1 MSGGVKQGVLVAL
14 ESHQLL
20 SGGAN
25 NQACIHSCLRCD
37 VSTPHQELT
46 NKFAVKP
53 LVLSRRL
60 THDLSA

>member
-25 NQACIHSCLRCD
+25 NQDCIHSCLRLSMD
-37 VSTPHQELT
+37 VSTPHPTSL
-46 NKFAVKP
+46 
-53 LVLSRRL
+53 LLSSL
-60 THDLSA
+60 FYPGGSHMI